1 VTELLKEIR
10 QARRQAR
17 RLPPPHQAKAIRQA
31 AGVSQQRLADEL
43 GVHRVS
49 VARWELGQR
58 RPRGQL
64 LLAYTNL
71 LDVLQREARS

>member
-17 RLPPPHQAKAIRQA
+17 RLPPPDLAKAIRAA

-58 RPRGQL
+58 RPRGRL
-64 LLAYTNL
+64 LHAYADL
-71 LDVLQREARS
+71 LDALQREAQ

>member
-1 VTELLKEIR
+1 MTQLVEEIR
-10 QARRQAR
+10 QSRRQAR
-17 RLPPPHQAKAIRQA
+17 RLPPPHLAKAIREA

-58 RPRGQL
+58 RPRGRL
-64 LLAYTNL
+64 LVSYADL
-71 LDVLQREARS
+71 LDALRQEAQ